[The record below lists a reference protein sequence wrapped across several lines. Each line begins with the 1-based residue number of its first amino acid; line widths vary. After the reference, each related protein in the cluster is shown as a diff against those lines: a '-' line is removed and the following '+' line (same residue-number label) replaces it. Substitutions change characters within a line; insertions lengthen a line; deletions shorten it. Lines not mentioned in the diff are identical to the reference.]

1 MMKGRY
7 LEAKGMGQYTYDYV
21 NDLLLFK
28 IKDRDYLKSLDFDN
42 LIVDIDKEGF
52 ITGLR
57 IFDASKIFNIPKLA
71 LKNIQ
76 SFRFNARIEDKKVTI
91 QLEFIPVLRNKPL
104 IKQGQNVVREA
115 IGSEVRNS
123 DVLCTV
129 A

>member
-1 MMKGRY
+1 MNGRHLAAEGKG
-7 LEAKGMGQYTYDYV
+7 EYTYDYL
-21 NDLLLFK
+21 NDILLFK

-52 ITGLR
+52 ITGMR

-71 LKNIQ
+71 LKNIK
-76 SFRFNARIEDKKVTI
+76 FFKFNARVEDKKVTI

-104 IKQGQNVVREA
+104 IKQGQNLIREA
-115 IGSEVRNS
+115 TGSEVRNS
-123 DVLCTV
+123 EVVCTV

>member
-1 MMKGRY
+1 MK
-7 LEAKGMGQYTYDYV
+7 AKDLKAFGKGVYSYDYV

-28 IKDRDYLKSLDFDN
+28 VKNRDYLKSLDIDN
-42 LIVDIDKEGF
+42 LVVDIDKQGY

-71 LKNIQ
+71 LKNIK
-76 SFRFNARIEDKKVTI
+76 SFKFNARIEDKKVTI

-104 IKQGQNVVREA
+104 IKQGQNLVREA
-115 IGSEVRNS
+115 IGSQLSNS
-123 DVLCTV
+123 EVLCTV